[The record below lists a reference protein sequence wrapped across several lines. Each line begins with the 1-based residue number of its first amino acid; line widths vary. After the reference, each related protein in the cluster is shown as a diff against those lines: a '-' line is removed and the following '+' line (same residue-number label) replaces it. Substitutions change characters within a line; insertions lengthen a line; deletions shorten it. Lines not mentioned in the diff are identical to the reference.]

1 VEAYEA
7 ALQEEAGLAVA
18 HYNRATVLYRM
29 GMFTEA
35 EAGFARAVQLDCHNE
50 EFQLGLSSCRQALRP
65 ECET

>member
-7 ALQEEAGLAVA
+7 ALHEEAGLAVA

-29 GMFTEA
+29 GMFAEA
-35 EAGFARAVQLDCHNE
+35 EAGFAKAVQLDSYNT

-65 ECET
+65 ECNT